1 MKKGIKQFLTM
12 ALTAAMTFSLA
23 ACGGSE
29 SGEGTEVNNNGQK
42 ETEVPEWVW
51 VPEYVEL
58 DGNDSYWSM
67 KIVDDNLYYESNTWD
82 EETQTSATS
91 LKKYS
96 LVDGSEEALPLEIGD
111 GSLSSFQ
118 IGKDGSVYAMIYF
131 WSMDETTG
139 EYSNWQSLMKYDA
152 SGNEVYNV
160 DLSELSQAE
169 SIDYFGDIAVDDQ
182 GRVYMVCDSQV
193 VLFDAEGNYS
203 GIVSVGSG
211 MNSWLN
217 CAGMGKDG
225 KIYACG
231 YSNSGS
237 GGGYKLYEIDFD
249 KKAIGATY
257 DNFPSGNGNS
267 LTLGVDKD
275 FLVHDGTTVYEYD
288 MAAQSSEALFKW
300 LDSDIN
306 GQYVNAMGV
315 TSEGK
320 ILAIINDWNTN
331 ECSVA
336 LLTKTPGSEVPQKE
350 TILLGTLYTS
360 QELQTAAVNFNKT
373 NDKYRISVKEYVDT
387 NNWTENSWEDGLT
400 ALNNDI
406 TSGNCPDLIDVSNLD
421 VEQLAAKGVFED
433 ITPYMESSSVVK
445 AEDYL
450 ENMLEGYTYDGVLI
464 GIPKSF
470 YIQTVAGNAD
480 DVGTE
485 MGWSLDDMIA
495 YADAHPDGNLFNYTT
510 KSNIMYYCMM
520 YNESAFIDWK
530 TGECNFNSPEFIRLL
545 EFVNRF
551 PEEADYDDE
560 VSEPAKIQSGEVL
573 LYNAYISNFDDMQ
586 MINEIF
592 GGKATFIGY
601 PTTDGSIGCALYASN
616 VYAITTKAANK
627 EGAWAFLESYL
638 GTADTDRW
646 SWGFPSNRE
655 QLNAKVEEAIK
666 VETWT
671 WVDENGVEHEEVASG
686 GGSVMYQD
694 GWSYEYHTTT
704 REEADQ
710 VLALIEVAKPAASQN
725 GEIMTIISEEAEAF
739 YKGQKSAEEVAGV
752 IQSRAQIYVSENS

>member
-1 MKKGIKQFLTM
+1 MKKGIKRFLTM
-12 ALTAAMTFSLA
+12 ALTVTMTFSLA
-23 ACGGSE
+23 ACGSSE
-29 SGEGTEVNNNGQK
+29 NGEGTEENNNGQK
-42 ETEVPEWVW
+42 VTEAPEWVY

-58 DGNDSYWSM
+58 DGDGSYWSM
-67 KIVDDNLYYESNTWD
+67 MLVDDNLYYESSTWD
-82 EETQTSATS
+82 EETQTSSTS

-96 LVDGSEEALPLEIGD
+96 LQDGSEESLPLEIGE
-111 GSLSSFQ
+111 GSLNSFQ
-118 IGKDGSVYAMIYF
+118 IGEDGSVYAMIYF

-139 EYSNWQSLMKYDA
+139 EYSNWQSLVKYDA

-160 DLSELSQAE
+160 DLSEIQEQE
-169 SIDYFGDIAVDDQ
+169 SIDYFGSIAVDDQ
-182 GRVYMVCDSQV
+182 GRVYMLCDSQV

-203 GIVSVGSG
+203 GIVNVGSD

-225 KIYACG
+225 KVYACG
-231 YSNSGS
+231 YANNGAA
-237 GGGYKLYEIDFD
+237 GGYKLYEIDFD
-249 KKAIGATY
+249 KKATGATY
-257 DNFPSGNGNS
+257 ENFPNGNS
-267 LTLGVDKD
+267 NSLTSGLDKD

-288 MAAQSSEALFKW
+288 MATQTSEALFKW

-306 GQYVNAMGV
+306 GQYVNAIGV

-320 ILAIINDWNTN
+320 ILAIINDWSTS
-331 ECSVA
+331 EYSVA

-350 TILLGTLYTS
+350 TILLGALYTS

-373 NDKYRISVKEYVDT
+373 NDKYRISIKEYIDT

-406 TSGNCPDLIDVSNLD
+406 TSGNCPDLISVSNLN

-433 ITPYMESSSVVK
+433 ITPYLESSSVLK
-445 AEDYL
+445 KEDYI
-450 ENMLEGYTYDGVLI
+450 ENVLDGYTFDNVLI

-470 YIQTVAGNAD
+470 YIQTVAGNAA

-495 YADAHPDGNLFNYTT
+495 YADAHPNGNLFNYTT

-520 YNESAFIDWK
+520 YNEGAFVDWK
-530 TGECNFNSPEFIRLL
+530 TGECNFNSPEFISLL

-551 PEEADYDDE
+551 PEEADYDNE

-601 PTTDGSIGCALYASN
+601 PTTDGSIGCALYASD
-616 VYAITTKAANK
+616 VYAIAAKAANK

-671 WVDENGVEHEEVASG
+671 WVDEDGVEHEEVASG
-686 GGSVMYQD
+686 GGSVTYQD

-739 YKGQKSAEEVAGV
+739 YKGQKSAAEVADV
-752 IQSRAQIYVSENS
+752 IQRRAQIYVSENS